1 MLSCEPAAPDTVFKE
16 SPCLVAEVLS
26 PSTAGIDTREKLQA
40 YRGIESL
47 RYYLLVDADR
57 VAVSYHVRAKDGEW
71 LAATLDP
78 GERIEFECGPVRSSF
93 GLSELYE
100 DTGLTAA

>member
-1 MLSCEPAAPDTVFKE
+1 LP
-16 SPCLVAEVLS
+16 LS
-26 PSTAGIDTREKLQA
+26 PSTAGIDTGEKLQA

-57 VAVSYHVRAKDGEW
+57 VAVSYHVRGKDGEW

-78 GERIEFECGPVRSSF
+78 GERIEIECGPVRSSF

-100 DTGLTAA
+100 DTGLAAA